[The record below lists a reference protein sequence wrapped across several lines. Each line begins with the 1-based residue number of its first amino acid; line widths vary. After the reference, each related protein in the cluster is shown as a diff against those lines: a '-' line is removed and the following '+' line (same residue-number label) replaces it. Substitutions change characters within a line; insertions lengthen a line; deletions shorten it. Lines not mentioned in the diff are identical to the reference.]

1 MSPAD
6 DSAAFAVA
14 NFAAANLAMK
24 GAGLRPLDLRH
35 VVIQPAIAH
44 PSSANGLH
52 NVVRCLIAE
61 QRAMGDDARLFLFSD
76 DPGALTGIPADCPA
90 QRFSLGGP
98 RLSGRS
104 LTIADATLDHLLDGA
119 GPDTVVHIHGAVK
132 PLFAALARG
141 LHRRGVA
148 YGVTLHGQ
156 CSHIYDLSGRVRR
169 RLPAAWMRFVDGPAF
184 ARARF
189 VHAITEDEAAL
200 VRRVAP
206 TAAVRL
212 LPNTAW
218 SALRGGLPAPVPRAA
233 PDADRLTF
241 GYCARYE
248 IEHKGVDLL
257 IEGFAAYR
265 RAGGRGVLELA
276 GSGPARAD
284 IERLADAHGL
294 GTGIRVHGP
303 VFGAEKAAMMA
314 GWHYFALTSRF
325 DVMPTGCLEAALSGL
340 PLIVTRETGLVPYVE
355 THGAG
360 FGVPALT
367 AEAVADAL
375 ARAERTGPGGWREM
389 AANAHRMVAGIG
401 DWGRI
406 AARLRAA
413 AYGRPS

>member
-6 DSAAFAVA
+6 GSAAFP
-14 NFAAANLAMK
+14 MEESR
-24 GAGLRPLDLRH
+24 LRPLDIRH

-52 NVVRCLIAE
+52 NVVRSLIAE
-61 QRAMGDDARLFLFSD
+61 QRAMGDDARLCLFSD
-76 DPGALTGIPADCPA
+76 DPDALTGIPADCPA
-90 QRFSLGGP
+90 QRFPLGGP

-104 LTIADATLDHLLDGA
+104 LTIAEATLDRLLEGA

-156 CSHIYDLSGRVRR
+156 CSHIYDIAGRVRR
-169 RLPAAWMRFVDGPAF
+169 RLPAAWLRVFDGPAF

-189 VHAITEDEAAL
+189 VHAITEEEAAI
-200 VRRVAP
+200 VRRAAP
-206 TAAVRL
+206 TTAVRL

-218 SALRGGLPAPVPRAA
+218 SARHGALPAPIPRAA
-233 PDADRLTF
+233 PYNGRPTF

-257 IEGFAAYR
+257 IDGFAAYR

-276 GSGPARAD
+276 GSGPARTEL
-284 IERLADAHGL
+284 ERRANAHGL
-294 GTGIRVHGP
+294 GTHIRIHGP
-303 VFGAEKAAMMA
+303 IFGAEKTAMMA

-355 THGAG
+355 GHGAG
-360 FGVPALT
+360 FGVSALT

-375 ARAERTGPGGWREM
+375 MRAERTGPGAWQSM
-389 AANAHRMVAGIG
+389 AANAHRMVVAIG

-406 AARLRAA
+406 AGRLRAA

>member
-6 DSAAFAVA
+6 GSAAFAA
-14 NFAAANLAMK
+14 EESR
-24 GAGLRPLDLRH
+24 LRPLDIRH

-52 NVVRCLIAE
+52 NVVRSLIAE
-61 QRAMGDDARLFLFSD
+61 QRAMGDDARLCLFSD

-90 QRFSLGGP
+90 QRFPLGGP

-104 LTIADATLDHLLDGA
+104 LTIADSALDRLLDGA

-141 LHRRGVA
+141 LYRRGVP

-156 CSHIYDLSGRVRR
+156 CSHVYNIAGRVRR
-169 RLPAAWMRFVDGPAF
+169 RLPAAWMRFVDGPAL

-189 VHAITEDEAAL
+189 VHAITEEEAAI
-200 VRRVAP
+200 VRAAAP
-206 TAAVRL
+206 SATVRL

-218 SALRGGLPAPVPRAA
+218 SARRDGLPAPVPRAA
-233 PDADRLTF
+233 PDDDGPTF

-248 IEHKGVDLL
+248 IDHKGVDLL
-257 IEGFAAYR
+257 IDGFAAYR
-265 RAGGRGVLELA
+265 RAGGRGVLEMA
-276 GSGPARAD
+276 GSGPVRAD
-284 IERLADAHGL
+284 LERRALAHGL
-294 GTGIRVHGP
+294 GSAIRVHGP

-314 GWHYFALTSRF
+314 GWHYFALTSRY

-355 THGAG
+355 ECGAG
-360 FGVPALT
+360 FGVSALT

-375 ARAERTGPGGWREM
+375 ARAGRAGPGDWREM
-389 AANAHRMVAGIG
+389 AGNAHRMVVGIG

-406 AARLRAA
+406 AARLRTAG
-413 AYGRPS
+413 YGRPS

>member
-6 DSAAFAVA
+6 GSAAFAVD
-14 NFAAANLAMK
+14 K
-24 GAGLRPLDLRH
+24 AGLRPLDLRH

-61 QRAMGDDARLFLFSD
+61 QRAMGDDARLCLFSD
-76 DPGALTGIPADCPA
+76 DPDALTGIPADCPA
-90 QRFSLGGP
+90 QRFPLGGP

-104 LTIADATLDHLLDGA
+104 LTIADATLDRLLEGA

-141 LHRRGVA
+141 LHRRGVP

-156 CSHIYDLSGRVRR
+156 CSHIYDMAGRVRR

-189 VHAITEDEAAL
+189 VHAITEDEAAI

-218 SALRGGLPAPVPRAA
+218 SARRGGLPAPAPRAA
-233 PDADRLTF
+233 PDGDRPTF

-257 IEGFAAYR
+257 IDGFAAYR

-284 IERLADAHGL
+284 IERRAEAHGL
-294 GTGIRVHGP
+294 GPHIRVHGP
-303 VFGAEKAAMMA
+303 VFGADKAAMMA

-355 THGAG
+355 ENGAG
-360 FGVPALT
+360 FGVAALT

-375 ARAERTGPGGWREM
+375 ALAERTGPGRWREM
-389 AANAHRMVAGIG
+389 AANAHHMVVGIG